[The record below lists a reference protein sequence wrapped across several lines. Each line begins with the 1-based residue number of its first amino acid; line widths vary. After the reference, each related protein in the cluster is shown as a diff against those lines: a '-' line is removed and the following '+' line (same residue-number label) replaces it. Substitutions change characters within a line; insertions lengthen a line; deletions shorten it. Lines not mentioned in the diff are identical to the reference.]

1 MTIEQFHREFKI
13 FLDKV
18 DSSAYAEF
26 KPWEIDTIL
35 NESQDRIIKQ
45 RYGGNNIYRSG
56 FEQSQKRTD
65 DLKNITL
72 TKFCK
77 VTPVTDFNFYGY
89 SIYQAGL
96 SQLFNDL
103 SALEEYSGEYQFYIR
118 SRARIIKDSCEEWR
132 QVNLVKQD
140 DLETIFIDP
149 FNRPSEEYP
158 VIYFEDNSIFI
169 LCGEGETSGFQ
180 VTFIKR
186 PTQLNLGTYSGDKT
200 ECELSE
206 HLHREIVQQ
215 AVTIALENIES
226 RRTQSQV
233 QVNEMKVE

>member
-13 FLDKV
+13 FMDKV

-26 KPWEIDTIL
+26 KPWEIDTLL

-45 RYGGNNIYRSG
+45 RYGGNNIYKSS
-56 FEQSQKRTD
+56 FEQTQKRTD
-65 DLKNITL
+65 DLKNISKTRFL
-72 TKFCK
+72 K
-77 VTPVTDFNFYGY
+77 VQPVTSFDFYGY
-89 SIYQAGL
+89 EIFQASL
-96 SQLFNDL
+96 ASLYEDKEAIAQ
-103 SALEEYSGEYQFYIR
+103 APEEYMFYLR
-118 SRARIIKDSCEEWR
+118 SRAEIDNGCKEWK

-140 DLETIFIDP
+140 DLETIFVDP
-149 FNRPSEEYP
+149 FNRPSPEYP
-158 VIYFEDNSIFI
+158 IIYFEDNSIFI
-169 LCGEGETSGFQ
+169 VCGNGSATGFT

-186 PTQLNLGTYSGDKT
+186 PDQMSLGTYGVDKT

-206 HLHREIVQQ
+206 HLHREIVQG